1 MEETLGERV
10 HREFC
15 WFALVLLTLL
25 IGFADRLVPNTEA
38 GGKAAT
44 VVAAQPGAPR

>member
-1 MEETLGERV
+1 MDETLGQRV

-25 IGFADRLVPNTEA
+25 IGFADRLVPSTA
-38 GGKAAT
+38 SGGKGST
-44 VVAAQPGAPR
+44 VAAQPGAQR